1 MRTSTQ
7 QSPRSGS
14 ASPHPL
20 AKTRIPEVW
29 FSRVKEQLARTH
41 SSIACEGC
49 LSLLRRGKTR
59 LEVYRAFGAGGAVFA
74 LFLLTKRRE
83 RKTFSSPLL
92 AAKVEQNCQPELT
105 KTMLRAV
112 STSRAAAE
120 LALLV
125 RSDILTAPGATNCSP
140 LGWID
145 GWRSCSGMGGLVSSR
160 CEEIVLLRKYS
171 ILGAAT

>member
-112 STSRAAAE
+112 GSMVRKEAVSPAMIATGPLPEPVLNLIGYR
-120 LALLV
+120 LCRRCKLL
-125 RSDILTAPGATNCSP
+125 C
-140 LGWID
+140 LGD
-145 GWRSCSGMGGLVSSR
+145 F
-160 CEEIVLLRKYS
+160 EF
-171 ILGAAT
+171 